1 LHIWPGYLIMD
12 SWIYR
17 AKPIEHVVHP
27 IPWDELTYIG
37 YERYK
42 EILQM
47 ASGRAISQY
56 QIELVNLQPR

>member
-1 LHIWPGYLIMD
+1 MD

-47 ASGRAISQY
+47 TSGRAISQY
-56 QIELVNLQPR
+56 QIELVKLQPR